1 MFPMAADAP
10 PRPVIG
16 ISANVVDDRLTGGRI
31 DGIGVYT
38 RALIGGMPAAG
49 FAVEPV
55 YAPSLAGIRLRPPPA
70 GSLAFAVPLPL
81 ATLLAAATGMPMPG
95 ARAIEARIDL
105 YHATDYRAP
114 KLRRTPV
121 VATLY
126 DAIPHMRPEW
136 GNPRLRRTNN
146 VLLRAAARFAD
157 LVIVTSQA
165 AVPEIVEHYRVSM
178 DRIRV
183 VPLGIEPGWFTRPA
197 PEEIRAVL
205 AARGLSEGYFLS
217 VGTLQPR
224 KNYEALLR
232 AYDRL
237 PDSIRNERQLVIVGK
252 YGWGAEALRAELL
265 ERRRGGRC
273 VWLDYEDD
281 ATLRALYAGAGAFVF
296 PTWSEGFG
304 LPALEALATG
314 LPIVASDLPVLREVV
329 GDNAI
334 FADPADADALV
345 EAMRAAVA
353 SVPEQARIDARRAQ
367 ARLFSWEACARQ
379 TGAVYRELLSTGTG
393 GERPGGC
400 AGAI

>member
-1 MFPMAADAP
+1 
-10 PRPVIG
+10 VIG

-38 RALIGGMPAAG
+38 RALIGAMPAAG

-55 YAPSLAGIRLRPPPA
+55 YAPSLAGVRLRPPPA

-136 GNPRLRRTNN
+136 GNPRLRRTKN

-165 AVPEIVEHYRVSM
+165 AVPEIVEHYRVSI

-183 VPLGIEPGWFTRPA
+183 VPLGIDPGWFVRPA
-197 PEEIRAVL
+197 PADIRAVL

-237 PDSIRNERQLVIVGK
+237 PPSIRSDRQLVIVGK
-252 YGWGAEALRAELL
+252 YGWGAEALRAELV
-265 ERRRGGRC
+265 ERRRDGRC

-281 ATLRALYAGAGAFVF
+281 AALRALYAGAGAFVF

-304 LPALEALATG
+304 LPALEALAAG
-314 LPIVASDLPVLREVV
+314 LPVVASDLPVLREVV

-334 FADPADADALV
+334 FVDPDTPGALV
-345 EAMRAAVA
+345 EAMQAAA
-353 SVPEQARIDARRAQ
+353 ESAPAQARVEARRAQ
-367 ARLFSWEACARQ
+367 ARRFSWAACATQ
-379 TGAVYRELLSTGTG
+379 TAAVYRELLSRHPTR
-393 GERPGGC
+393 RP
-400 AGAI
+400 

>member
-1 MFPMAADAP
+1 
-10 PRPVIG
+10 
-16 ISANVVDDRLTGGRI
+16 
-31 DGIGVYT
+31 
-38 RALIGGMPAAG
+38 
-49 FAVEPV
+49 
-55 YAPSLAGIRLRPPPA
+55 
-70 GSLAFAVPLPL
+70 
-81 ATLLAAATGMPMPG
+81 
-95 ARAIEARIDL
+95 
-105 YHATDYRAP
+105 
-114 KLRRTPV
+114 
-121 VATLY
+121 
-126 DAIPHMRPEW
+126 
-136 GNPRLRRTNN
+136 
-146 VLLRAAARFAD
+146 
-157 LVIVTSQA
+157 
-165 AVPEIVEHYRVSM
+165 
-178 DRIRV
+178 
-183 VPLGIEPGWFTRPA
+183 
-197 PEEIRAVL
+197 VL

-281 ATLRALYAGAGAFVF
+281 AALRALYAGAGTFVF

-379 TGAVYRELLSTGTG
+379 TGAVYRELLSTSTG
-393 GERPGGC
+393 GERPGGG